1 MAVDEHNGILL
12 PPGALAPLPAN
23 DGGHAVV
30 INETG
35 LPDAQIQAA
44 TQTFFAENASVNGL
58 AMQPSTFGV
67 HSANQGSLLARTE
80 YRTPTNI
87 IEEIK
92 LARELAERDDDIGS
106 VIGSMIAMAFGEG
119 MENFHDD
126 ERTVSIFNEVAR
138 QMNLDRV
145 LREMYREYLIS
156 YQINSVSL
164 FTRATLEYSMV
175 GSATD
180 RSDSVAWPLVGIM
193 PAEQIRI
200 LDNDMFGNGTLACL
214 PENEAQRMWLDEFFN
229 PDTSPAR
236 KHDMAVKDRVM
247 AAMYTGVVEVNPN
260 EIFGD
265 PDLVNTHNRL
275 YTLNP
280 RIVHRTTGPKGAW
293 KYPRPLLTRNF
304 ALLEAKRL
312 LNLMDYALL
321 QGGANFVVVAKK
333 GTDQR
338 PAQPAELENLRE
350 VVRGSSR
357 SGVIVGDHRLTFDV
371 ITPDLKEL
379 LNPEKRKLIGRKLA
393 RALLR
398 LPELDEEGG
407 SEGTRLDAEFIQRV
421 VANDRHEVKRHVER
435 TTYFETRRRNPNTL
449 NGAPA
454 LWFPK
459 IILQGTNYFNDL
471 VLKLRDRG
479 DIPRGWAV
487 SAAGFPWQAAVQ
499 ARKREVEAG
508 DDDVMTPAQVPFNSP
523 DAGPQDNNQGRP
535 PGGRDDR
542 PRQRVTQNAGETV
555 RAMFVEELGT
565 TVRIGDITHAI
576 LDEHPDYEQGR
587 VSRIEREL
595 LEGGEEEAVQRATSM
610 YVPVNPGYECAEY
623 QALNLTPNLRL
634 IIGDRKRDRA
644 KVAKLIVFR
653 ESEYDEAAA
662 ESTAVRWGF
671 PVRMPE
677 QESDVPTRSGQ
688 NPEEFAEALGA
699 ALSKMP
705 APVVNVEIQNGGK
718 KKKTVERDPDT
729 GEIIGSTEEPVE

>member
-1 MAVDEHNGILL
+1 MDEHNGILL
-12 PPGALAPLPAN
+12 PPGAAASLPGQ

-35 LPDAQIQAA
+35 LPDEQIKQA
-44 TQTFFAENASVNGL
+44 TQSWFLENASVNGL
-58 AMQPSTFGV
+58 AQTPSTFGV

-92 LARELAERDDDIGS
+92 LARELAERDDDIAS
-106 VIGSMIAMAFGEG
+106 VIGSMIALAFGEG

-126 ERTVSIFNEVAR
+126 ERTVSIFNTISRE
-138 QMNLDRV
+138 MNLDRV

-156 YQINSVSL
+156 YQINTVSL
-164 FTRATLEYSMV
+164 FTRGTLEYSMV
-175 GSATD
+175 GSNRQ
-180 RSDSVAWPLVGIM
+180 RSDSIAWPLVGIM
-193 PAEQIRI
+193 PAENIRI
-200 LDNDMFGNGTLACL
+200 IGNDMFGNGTLGAI
-214 PENEAQRMWLDEFFN
+214 PESEAEREWLDEFFD
-229 PDTSPAR
+229 PKTTPAR

-247 AAMYTGVVEVNPN
+247 AAMYTGYVELTPQD
-260 EIFGD
+260 IYAD
-265 PDLVNTHNRL
+265 PDLVTSNNRI

-333 GTDQR
+333 GSDQR

-350 VVRGSSR
+350 VVRHASR

-371 ITPDLKEL
+371 ITPDLSEL
-379 LNPEKRKLIGRKLA
+379 LNAEKRKLIGRKLA
-393 RALLR
+393 RGLLR
-398 LPELDEEGG
+398 LPELDQESG
-407 SEGTRLDAEFIQRV
+407 SEGARLDAEFIQRIV
-421 VANDRHEVKRHVER
+421 GNDRHEIKRHVER
-435 TTYFETRRRNPNTL
+435 TTYVEIAKRNGNRL
-449 NGAPA
+449 GQGHPA

-479 DIPRGWAV
+479 DIPRAWAT
-487 SAAGFPWQAAVQ
+487 SAAGFPWAAAVQ
-499 ARKREVEAG
+499 QRKREVEAG
-508 DDDVMTPAQVPFNSP
+508 DDDVMLPAQVPFNSP
-523 DAGPQDNNQGRP
+523 AAGPQDNNQGRP
-535 PGGRDDR
+535 AGGRDDR

-555 RAMFVEELGT
+555 RAMYVEELAS
-565 TVRIGDITHAI
+565 TVRIGDITQAI
-576 LDEHPDYEQGR
+576 LDEHPDYEHGR

-595 LEGGEEEAVQRATSM
+595 LDGNVADPTQRATTM

-623 QALNLTPNLRL
+623 QAVNLTPNLRL

-644 KVAKLIVFR
+644 KVAKLVCFR
-653 ESEYDEAAA
+653 EGEYDEAAA
-662 ESTAVRWGF
+662 ESTVIRWGF

-677 QESDVPTRSGQ
+677 EEAATPVPGSD
-688 NPEEFAEALGA
+688 PEELAEALGN

-705 APVVNVEIQNGGK
+705 APVVNVEVTTAGK
-718 KKKTVERDPDT
+718 TKKTVQRDPET